1 MKNQVERHK
10 YHRQADFERERSS
23 HICKD
28 RHNHIGIRKSEAE
41 IEIEKDY

>member
-1 MKNQVERHK
+1 MKNQSEIHK
-10 YHRQADFERERSS
+10 YHRQADLERERSS

-28 RHNHIGIRKSEAE
+28 RHNQAIRKIETE